1 MDRRSLR
8 PWPPGFLVAL
18 GAHETIEDARDGTAS
33 PVTAVAFLVPA
44 SAPWSSLAEA
54 LSLTDRDEVQC
65 SLTKG
70 RCPMPED
77 FFSDLKRLWEIR
89 KAHDKEMERIAME
102 ASKTFQ
108 EGIRKSILEPVEK
121 VLERLTQAVISLEQR
136 VKALEERQGK

>member
-1 MDRRSLR
+1 MIS
-8 PWPPGFLVAL
+8 PGPQV
-18 GAHETIEDARDGTAS
+18 
-33 PVTAVAFLVPA
+33 V
-44 SAPWSSLAEA
+44 A
-54 LSLTDRDEVQC
+54 LSLTDKDEVQY

-77 FFSDLKRLWEIR
+77 FFSDLKRLWKIR
-89 KAHDKEMERIAME
+89 KAHDKEMERVAME

-136 VKALEERQGK
+136 VKALEERQGI

>member
-1 MDRRSLR
+1 MIS
-8 PWPPGFLVAL
+8 PGPQV
-18 GAHETIEDARDGTAS
+18 
-33 PVTAVAFLVPA
+33 V
-44 SAPWSSLAEA
+44 A
-54 LSLTDRDEVQC
+54 LSLTDKDEVQY

-89 KAHDKEMERIAME
+89 KAHDKEMERVAME

-136 VKALEERQGK
+136 VKTLEERQGK